1 MLQEDAPARP
11 PLREVELDDPALVLR
26 LHRPAHRV
34 DEARVGHPRA
44 QHVRVEAGA
53 HDGAHERRV
62 VDRGDPLTLALH
74 RLPCAAGEAEVGQH
88 AAELLAQRVQLLQ
101 RNVREEVLV
110 AEAPASAAAAGAP
123 RAAPALVGA
132 QVREVVRVLAGE
144 GLARR
149 VGGLR
154 QGRGGCEGGREEG
167 SGRRGLWEACERGS

>member
-74 RLPCAAGEAEVGQH
+74 RFPCAAGEAEVGQH
-88 AAELLAQRVQLLQ
+88 AAELLAQRVQLSSATCERKCSSQ
-101 RNVREEVLV
+101 KRRP
-110 AEAPASAAAAGAP
+110 APPPPARLAP
-123 RAAPALVGA
+123 RQP
-132 QVREVVRVLAGE
+132 
-144 GLARR
+144 
-149 VGGLR
+149 
-154 QGRGGCEGGREEG
+154 
-167 SGRRGLWEACERGS
+167 S